1 MPLVPVAA
9 SMVFGGAVGGL
20 LPCGV
25 ATAIAWWSSAVAAL
39 VTWWL
44 ASRSARAPWA
54 SVWLLLAVTLAS
66 AGWCGARRHLFPRED
81 VAWRLDAAPR
91 PIVLEGVALES
102 PRSIPREH
110 RGGAAEPASEFT
122 LRVGAVRLG
131 GAWKPAAGRASIVV
145 DGSVPAVLPGAVLRV
160 FGRGVRP
167 SPALNPD
174 EFDFRAKARD
184 LGCLSIVRCRTGDG
198 IEVVSQPAW
207 YAPALGL
214 HHLRVRGMER
224 LEEAIAPSRRA
235 FAQALLLGSRESL
248 PREESREFL
257 VTGSVHI
264 LSISGL
270 HVGILA
276 AALAGILRLTP
287 LPRSWSLA
295 LVALLVGFY
304 MLLVRAETPV
314 VRATLI
320 VWLACLASLCGRRA
334 LSLNSLALAAIV
346 VFVLTPTEL
355 FRIGTQ
361 LSFLSTGVLVAV
373 VAALGDRRPTA
384 DPIERLIERS
394 RSRGQR
400 LVRTAGRGLRDAI
413 VAGAAVWAATAPIAA
428 ATFHLFTPVAV
439 LLNVVIAPLVAV
451 AMALGFLCLAASVV
465 SGSIGGFFGALC
477 DLTLWAVQAC
487 VDAAA
492 AVPGGH
498 AWIAGPPDWWV
509 MGWYAV
515 LAVVAIALPQRL
527 LRRPAPWLA
536 VGTAWIGVGLAAL
549 GVSATRPWGRDFSVV
564 TTSLG
569 HGLGVLVRTPAG
581 SSLLYDAGRLGAP
594 GAATRGVSGVLW
606 SDGLDRIDCLV
617 LSHADTDHFNAVPE
631 LLERFAVGR
640 VVVSGDFLRDT
651 SPATADTVA
660 AIRGCGI
667 PIDVVASGDAFSLDT
682 GCLVRVLH
690 PGRGEPFRSDNEA
703 SLVLSVEVGGRRLL
717 LTGDIEGEAVSR
729 LVATNPGRCDV
740 LVAPHHGTV
749 TSLPP
754 AIAEATMPRVVLVSG
769 LGGTRWS
776 DVRTAYARAAGN
788 PPSRV
793 IKTGAR
799 GAIRVR
805 LSDDRIGIDRY
816 ATDGWHRER

>member
-1 MPLVPVAA
+1 
-9 SMVFGGAVGGL
+9 
-20 LPCGV
+20 
-25 ATAIAWWSSAVAAL
+25 
-39 VTWWL
+39 
-44 ASRSARAPWA
+44 
-54 SVWLLLAVTLAS
+54 
-66 AGWCGARRHLFPRED
+66 
-81 VAWRLDAAPR
+81 
-91 PIVLEGVALES
+91 
-102 PRSIPREH
+102 
-110 RGGAAEPASEFT
+110 
-122 LRVGAVRLG
+122 
-131 GAWKPAAGRASIVV
+131 
-145 DGSVPAVLPGAVLRV
+145 
-160 FGRGVRP
+160 
-167 SPALNPD
+167 
-174 EFDFRAKARD
+174 
-184 LGCLSIVRCRTGDG
+184 
-198 IEVVSQPAW
+198 
-207 YAPALGL
+207 
-214 HHLRVRGMER
+214 
-224 LEEAIAPSRRA
+224 
-235 FAQALLLGSRESL
+235 
-248 PREESREFL
+248 
-257 VTGSVHI
+257 
-264 LSISGL
+264 
-270 HVGILA
+270 
-276 AALAGILRLTP
+276 
-287 LPRSWSLA
+287 
-295 LVALLVGFY
+295 
-304 MLLVRAETPV
+304 
-314 VRATLI
+314 
-320 VWLACLASLCGRRA
+320 
-334 LSLNSLALAAIV
+334 
-346 VFVLTPTEL
+346 
-355 FRIGTQ
+355 
-361 LSFLSTGVLVAV
+361 
-373 VAALGDRRPTA
+373 
-384 DPIERLIERS
+384 
-394 RSRGQR
+394 
-400 LVRTAGRGLRDAI
+400 
-413 VAGAAVWAATAPIAA
+413 
-428 ATFHLFTPVAV
+428 
-439 LLNVVIAPLVAV
+439 
-451 AMALGFLCLAASVV
+451 
-465 SGSIGGFFGALC
+465 
-477 DLTLWAVQAC
+477 
-487 VDAAA
+487 
-492 AVPGGH
+492 
-498 AWIAGPPDWWV
+498 
-509 MGWYAV
+509 
-515 LAVVAIALPQRL
+515 
-527 LRRPAPWLA
+527 

-729 LVATNPGRCDV
+729 LVATNHGRCDV